1 MPSFVAG
8 WKPTQMP
15 TAGWEVTVD
24 IPPPGYNHTRIG
36 KWWRGGEDDGDVL
49 EVNVGIADQ

>member
-1 MPSFVAG
+1 
-8 WKPTQMP
+8 MP